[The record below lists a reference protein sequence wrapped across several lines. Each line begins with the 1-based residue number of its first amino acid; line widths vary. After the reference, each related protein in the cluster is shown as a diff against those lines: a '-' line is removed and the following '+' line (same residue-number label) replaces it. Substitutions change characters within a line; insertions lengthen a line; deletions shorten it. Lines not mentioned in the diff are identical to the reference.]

1 MKDIEKIGKRVNNPE
16 VINSLILRLC
26 KWKPLKR
33 EEISAILDRN
43 DKHIY
48 RQHIK
53 PLFDNKLLIFT
64 IPDMPKHPEQ
74 AYKTNENLENPS

>member
-1 MKDIEKIGKRVNNPE
+1 MEDIEKIGRRANNPE
-16 VINSLILRLC
+16 TINNIILRLC
-26 KWKPLKR
+26 KWKPLKK
-33 EEISAILDRN
+33 EEISLILNRD

-53 PLFDNKLLIFT
+53 PLFEKKLLIFT
-64 IPDMPKHPEQ
+64 IPDMPNHPDQ